1 TKLTTKYRESYRCI
15 SEELQIE
22 PAVLSET
29 NQLTNIQSRHH
40 IHVNL
45 RVDNA
50 HTGSKAMSRTG
61 NACSSG
67 CCKAS
72 EPTILESSRVR
83 ELSSALNPVM
93 EGISESELCIKDPGR
108 EMIWSIWDMGN
119 VNGSTG
125 SVSLGTDGDEDD
137 GGISGT
143 IKLGTRSKPGSAL
156 YCGATVLLDGR
167 VGDNGECVVEAAVT
181 VAGRG

>member
-1 TKLTTKYRESYRCI
+1 
-15 SEELQIE
+15 
-22 PAVLSET
+22 LSET

-45 RVDNA
+45 RVYNA

-72 EPTILESSRVR
+72 ESTILEGSRVR
-83 ELSSALNPVM
+83 ELSSALNRASIGANSGCDTEVSHRGAVM
-93 EGISESELCIKDPGR
+93 EGIAESELCIKDPGR

-143 IKLGTRSKPGSAL
+143 IESGTRSKSSSVL

-181 VAGRG
+181 VAGGG

>member
-1 TKLTTKYRESYRCI
+1 MS
-15 SEELQIE
+15 S
-22 PAVLSET
+22 LSET
-29 NQLTNIQSRHH
+29 NQLTNIQSHHH

-72 EPTILESSRVR
+72 ESTILESSRVR
-83 ELSSALNPVM
+83 ELSSALNRASIGANSGCDTEVSHRGAVM
-93 EGISESELCIKDPGR
+93 EGIAESELCLKDPGR
-108 EMIWSIWDMGN
+108 EMIC
-119 VNGSTG
+119 
-125 SVSLGTDGDEDD
+125 VSLGTDGDEDD
-137 GGISGT
+137 GGISGM
-143 IKLGTRSKPGSAL
+143 IKSGRRSKSSSVL